1 MSKRVYLSIDISVIP
16 EQEDTPVSLR
26 IQVSAAT
33 VKALHTRLQQAY
45 LKDDV
50 RVVRRTT
57 VLIDLLVHHVPM
69 AVLCER
75 WRLSVSC
82 LYDWQK
88 AFLLRGLDSLISRHS
103 GGRPEKLTPSQKK
116 RLVEL
121 IEAGPLVVGCET
133 ACWNSVLIR
142 VLIWREFGV
151 LYNRH
156 YVCTLLHNL
165 GFSFQKA
172 RFVSDHLDA
181 AKRLAWL
188 QDKWPAI
195 VGAAKRCKGLI
206 LFEDEASFA
215 QWGSLSYTWARRGH
229 QPEVPTSGKR
239 KGYKVFGAIEYFSGR
254 LFYRGIEGR
263 FNSESY
269 QGFLQMIMAQTSEH
283 LFLIHDGAR
292 YHTSAATQAFL
303 AAHSDRIT
311 EHPLPSY
318 SPDYNPIE
326 YLWKKTKQRATHNKY
341 FNEFTALTVSVD
353 KALAYFAT
361 HPEEVRGLSLAF
373 MCRVRYLP
381 LRTISSPSGLW
392 RLSYIPFPTT
402 HPHCRPSSMR
412 HLSSHSRWNGS
423 PPAFLRSPDAWK
435 SFVTAWMTTW

>member
-1 MSKRVYLSIDISVIP
+1 MRI
-16 EQEDTPVSLR
+16 R

-45 LKDDV
+45 QHDEV
-50 RVVRRTT
+50 RLVRRIT
-57 VLIDLLVHHVPM
+57 VLIDLLVHQVPM

-75 WRLSVSC
+75 WGLSPSC

-88 AFLLRGLDSLISRHS
+88 AFLLRGLDSLVSQHG
-103 GGRPEKLTPSQKK
+103 GGRPEKWTPRQKK

-142 VLIWREFGV
+142 VLIWRECGV

-156 YVCTLLHNL
+156 DVSTLLHNL

-172 RFVSDHLDA
+172 RFVSDHLDT

-188 QDKWPAI
+188 Q
-195 VGAAKRCKGLI
+195 AKRRGGLI

-215 QWGSLSYTWARRGH
+215 QWGSLSYTWARRGQ

-239 KGYKVFGAIEYFSGR
+239 KGYKVFGAMEYCSGR
-254 LFYRGIEGR
+254 LFSQGLEGR
-263 FNSESY
+263 FNSEQY
-269 QGFLQMIMAQTSEH
+269 QVFLRMIMAQTPEH
-283 LFLIHDGAR
+283 LFVIHDGAR
-292 YHTSAATQAFL
+292 YHTSASTQAFL

-311 EHPLPSY
+311 AEPLPSY
-318 SPDYNPIE
+318 SPDYHPIE

-341 FNEFTALTVSVD
+341 FKEFAALTISVE

-361 HPEEVRGLSLAF
+361 PPEEVLGLLG
-373 MCRVRYLP
+373 RYCEE
-381 LRTISSPSGLW
+381 SGLE
-392 RLSYIPFPTT
+392 LKQ
-402 HPHCRPSSMR
+402 
-412 HLSSHSRWNGS
+412 
-423 PPAFLRSPDAWK
+423 AA
-435 SFVTAWMTTW
+435 

>member
-1 MSKRVYLSIDISVIP
+1 MSTRVYLSKNP
-16 EQEDTPVSLR
+16 CQTTQEENTPVCIR
-26 IQVSAAT
+26 IQASHAT
-33 VKALHTRLQQAY
+33 VKALQARLQDAY
-45 LKDDV
+45 RRDDV
-50 RVVRRTT
+50 RLVRRIS
-57 VLIDLLVHHVPM
+57 VLLELLTQTASVT
-69 AVLCER
+69 ALCER
-75 WRLSVSC
+75 WGLSPSC

-88 AFLLRGLDSLISRHS
+88 AFMLCGMDSLVYRHS
-103 GGRPEKLTPSQKK
+103 GGRPEKLTPRQKK

-121 IEAGPLVVGCET
+121 IEAGPMVGGLET

-151 LYNRH
+151 LFNRH
-156 YVCTLLHNL
+156 YVCTLLHNM

-195 VGAAKRCKGLI
+195 LRAAKRCKGMI

-215 QWGSLSYTWARRGH
+215 QWGSLSYTWARRGQ

-239 KGYKVFGAIEYFSGR
+239 KGYKVFGAIDYFSGR
-254 LFYRGIEGR
+254 LFFQGIEGR
-263 FNSESY
+263 FNSASY
-269 QGFLQMIMAQTSEH
+269 HAFLQMILAQTTEH

-292 YHTSAATQAFL
+292 YHTSASTQTFL
-303 AAHSDRIT
+303 AAHHDRIT

-341 FNEFTALTVSVD
+341 FKEFAALTISVE
-353 KALAYFAT
+353 KALAYFVM
-361 HPEEVRGLSLAF
+361 HPEEVLGLF
-373 MCRVRYLP
+373 GRYCEESDLE
-381 LRTISSPSGLW
+381 LKQ
-392 RLSYIPFPTT
+392 
-402 HPHCRPSSMR
+402 
-412 HLSSHSRWNGS
+412 
-423 PPAFLRSPDAWK
+423 AA
-435 SFVTAWMTTW
+435 

>member
-1 MSKRVYLSIDISVIP
+1 
-16 EQEDTPVSLR
+16 
-26 IQVSAAT
+26 
-33 VKALHTRLQQAY
+33 LQQAY
-45 LKDDV
+45 RKDDV
-50 RVVRRTT
+50 RLVRRTT
-57 VLIDLLVHHVPM
+57 VLLDLLVHHVPV

-75 WRLSVSC
+75 WGLSSSC
-82 LYDWQK
+82 LYDWQR
-88 AFLLRGLDSLISRHS
+88 AFLLHGMESLYYRHS
-103 GGRPEKLTPSQKK
+103 GGRRPKLTPRQKT

-121 IEAGPLVVGCET
+121 IEAGPQVVGLET
-133 ACWNSVLIR
+133 ACWTSVCIR

-151 LYNRH
+151 LYNRQ

-195 VGAAKRCKGLI
+195 VRAAKRCKGLI

-215 QWGSLSYTWARRGH
+215 QWGSLSYTWSRRGL

-254 LFYRGIEGR
+254 LFYQGIEGR
-263 FNSESY
+263 FNAESY
-269 QGFLQMIMAQTSEH
+269 QGFLQMIMEQTTQP

-303 AAHSDRIT
+303 AAHRDRLT
-311 EHPLPSY
+311 VEPLPSY

-326 YLWKKTKQRATHNKY
+326 YLWKKTKKRATHNQY
-341 FNEFTALTVSVD
+341 FKEFAAVTVSVD

-361 HPEEVRGLSLAF
+361 HPDTILGLFGLYCEESDLELKQA
-373 MCRVRYLP
+373 
-381 LRTISSPSGLW
+381 
-392 RLSYIPFPTT
+392 
-402 HPHCRPSSMR
+402 
-412 HLSSHSRWNGS
+412 
-423 PPAFLRSPDAWK
+423 A
-435 SFVTAWMTTW
+435 

>member
-1 MSKRVYLSIDISVIP
+1 VSI
-16 EQEDTPVSLR
+16 R
-26 IQVSAAT
+26 IQVSNAT
-33 VKALHTRLQQAY
+33 VKALHTRLQDAY
-45 LKDDV
+45 RRDDV
-50 RVVRRTT
+50 RLVRRLS
-57 VLIDLLVHHVPM
+57 VLLDLLTQTASVT
-69 AVLCER
+69 VLCER
-75 WRLSVSC
+75 WGLSPAC

-88 AFLLRGLDSLISRHS
+88 AFMLRGMDSLISRHS
-103 GGRPEKLTPSQKK
+103 GGRPEKLTPRQKK

-188 QDKWPAI
+188 EEKWPAI
-195 VGAAKRCKGLI
+195 FRAAKRGKGLI

-215 QWGSLSYTWARRGH
+215 QWGSLSYTWARRGR

-239 KGYKVFGAIEYFSGR
+239 KGSKVFGAIEYFSGR
-254 LFYRGIEGR
+254 LFSQGIEGR

-269 QGFLQMIMAQTSEH
+269 QAFLQMIMAQTTEH

-292 YHTSAATQAFL
+292 YHTSASTQAFL
-303 AAHSDRIT
+303 AAHRDRLT

-326 YLWKKTKQRATHNKY
+326 YLWKKTKQRATHNQY
-341 FNEFTALTVSVD
+341 FKEFAALTVSVD
-353 KALAYFAT
+353 KALTYFAT
-361 HPEEVRGLSLAF
+361 HPETVLGLF
-373 MCRVRYLP
+373 GRYCEE
-381 LRTISSPSGLW
+381 SGLE
-392 RLSYIPFPTT
+392 LTQ
-402 HPHCRPSSMR
+402 
-412 HLSSHSRWNGS
+412 
-423 PPAFLRSPDAWK
+423 AA
-435 SFVTAWMTTW
+435 

>member
-1 MSKRVYLSIDISVIP
+1 MSKRVYLSKNP
-16 EQEDTPVSLR
+16 CQTTQEENTPVSIR
-26 IQVSAAT
+26 IQASNAT
-33 VKALHTRLQQAY
+33 VKALHTRLQDAY
-45 LKDDV
+45 RRDDV
-50 RVVRRTT
+50 RLVRRIS
-57 VLIDLLVHHVPM
+57 VLLDLLPQTASVT
-69 AVLCER
+69 VLCER
-75 WRLSVSC
+75 WGLSPSC

-88 AFLLRGLDSLISRHS
+88 AFMVRGMDSLIARHS
-103 GGRPEKLTPSQKK
+103 GGRPEKLTPRQKK

-121 IEAGPLVVGCET
+121 IEAGPLVVGFET

-156 YVCTLLHNL
+156 YVCTLLSNM

-188 QDKWPAI
+188 QDQWPAI
-195 VGAAKRCKGLI
+195 LRAAKRCKGLI

-239 KGYKVFGAIEYFSGR
+239 KGYKVFGAIDYFSGR
-254 LFYRGIEGR
+254 LFFQGIEGR

-269 QGFLQMIMAQTSEH
+269 HAFLHMIMAQTTAH

-292 YHTSAATQAFL
+292 YHTSAATKAFL
-303 AAHSDRIT
+303 AAHHDRLT
-311 EHPLPSY
+311 EYPLPSY

-341 FNEFTALTVSVD
+341 FKEFAALTISVE

-361 HPEEVRGLSLAF
+361 HPEEVLGLF
-373 MCRVRYLP
+373 GRYCEE
-381 LRTISSPSGLW
+381 SGLA
-392 RLSYIPFPTT
+392 LKQ
-402 HPHCRPSSMR
+402 
-412 HLSSHSRWNGS
+412 
-423 PPAFLRSPDAWK
+423 AA
-435 SFVTAWMTTW
+435 

>member
-1 MSKRVYLSIDISVIP
+1 MSKRVYVSIDIAVTT

-26 IQVSAAT
+26 IQVSSAT
-33 VKALHTRLQQAY
+33 VKALHARLRQAY

-50 RVVRRTT
+50 RLVRRTT
-57 VLIDLLVHHVPM
+57 VLLDLLVHHVPL

-75 WRLSVSC
+75 WGLSASG

-88 AFLLRGLDSLISRHS
+88 AFLLHGLESLCYRHS
-103 GGRPEKLTPSQKK
+103 GGRRPKLTPKQKR
-116 RLVEL
+116 RLVDL
-121 IEAGPLVVGCET
+121 LEAGPLVVGCET
-133 ACWNSVLIR
+133 ACWDAVLIR

-151 LYNRH
+151 LYNRQ

-172 RFVSDHLDA
+172 RFVSDHLDT

-188 QDKWPAI
+188 EQQWPTI
-195 VGAAKRCKGLI
+195 LQAAKRRQGLI

-215 QWGSLSYTWARRGH
+215 QWGSLSYTWARRGQ

-254 LFYRGIEGR
+254 LFYQGIEGR

-269 QGFLQMIMAQTSEH
+269 QAFFQTILAQTTQH

-292 YHTSAATQAFL
+292 YHTSASTQAFL
-303 AAHSDRIT
+303 AAHSERIT

-326 YLWKKTKQRATHNKY
+326 YLWRKTKKRATHNKY
-341 FNEFTALTVSVD
+341 FKEFAAVVVSVD
-353 KALAYFAT
+353 KALAYFAA
-361 HPEEVRGLSLAF
+361 HPEMVLDLFGLYCKES
-373 MCRVRYLP
+373 
-381 LRTISSPSGLW
+381 
-392 RLSYIPFPTT
+392 
-402 HPHCRPSSMR
+402 
-412 HLSSHSRWNGS
+412 
-423 PPAFLRSPDAWK
+423 D
-435 SFVTAWMTTW
+435 FVLKQAA